1 MPHPMSQTLGE
12 KLRQARE
19 ENGLALAD
27 VAEQTRISSL
37 YLEAIENDDYKILPG
52 GIFNKGFIKSY
63 AKFVGI
69 DEQEAMMDYQ
79 SQLARTEGV
88 APPESEQRTYRPEVL
103 TDDHSGSMLPTII
116 VAALVLAIMTGGI
129 LYLVNY
135 LRGGGSSVA
144 SNTAKPSANTASE
157 PTPAPTPAVS
167 DVPTMSGIKVEFK
180 ASDAVSVMAVVDG
193 KATTSLVAAGS
204 STTFE
209 PKESL
214 KLSYSRSLASS
225 VQLAI
230 NGKPI
235 TPPASPT
242 NPKRAV
248 IEFEINKDDLP
259 QIWSSGTIVAPSTVE
274 TTANANVAT
283 PAPLAK
289 VTPRPA
295 PPASA
300 NTAAN
305 VAKPPPA
312 NTAKPPTMT
321 GKPPV
326 MMNTAKP
333 TPKPGE

>member
-1 MPHPMSQTLGE
+1 MSQTLGE

-19 ENGLALAD
+19 EGGLTLAD
-27 VAEQTRISSL
+27 VAEQTHISSL
-37 YLEAIENDDYKILPG
+37 YLEAIEHDDYKILPG

-69 DEQEAMMDYQ
+69 DEQEALMDYQ
-79 SQLARTEGV
+79 SQLARTEGA

-116 VAALVLAIMTGGI
+116 VAALVLALMTGGI
-129 LYLVNY
+129 LYLVSY
-135 LRGGGSSVA
+135 LRGGSSTVA
-144 SNTAKPSANTASE
+144 SNTAKPAANAAVD
-157 PTPAPTPAVS
+157 PTPAPTSAIS
-167 DVPTMSGIKVEFK
+167 DVPSMSTIKVEFK
-180 ASDAVSVMAVVDG
+180 ATDAVSVMAVVDG

-214 KLSYSRSLASS
+214 KLSYSRSLANS

-242 NPKRAV
+242 NPRRAV

-259 QIWSSGTIVAPSTVE
+259 QIWSTGSIVAPSPVD
-274 TTANANVAT
+274 TAVNANVAA
-283 PAPLAK
+283 PAPIAK

-295 PPASA
+295 PAATA

-305 VAKPPPA
+305 VAKPSPA

-321 GKPPV
+321 GKPPA
-326 MMNTAKP
+326 MMTTTKP